1 MGEPLYEITGRLNP
15 KDVKTFT
22 LTIKSDSK
30 KLIKES
36 IEKYRPIRDN
46 IEMLELKY
54 FLKYY
59 SQYPEKFLI
68 FDIDPVVYDDK
79 KDVYYYTLYCC
90 GDDELDSKMDI
101 LKQFFE
107 KFYGGRR

>member
-1 MGEPLYEITGRLNP
+1 MGEPLYKITGRLNP
-15 KDVKTFT
+15 KDTKTFV
-22 LTIKSDSK
+22 LKIESDSK

-36 IEKYRPIRDN
+36 IEKYRTIRDN
-46 IEMLELKY
+46 VEMLELKY
-54 FLKYY
+54 FLTYY

-79 KDVYYYTLYCC
+79 KDVYYYRLYCC

-107 KFYGGRR
+107 RFYRGK